1 MAGVQHEDRLGRAR
15 ARAVP
20 FRSVALGLAASGLLL
35 VTAPLAVHA
44 QGMQFDRLEFVTQ
57 SVKTSGQSFATGWGM
72 HAHLSGGDLNPGFD
86 FVPAIENWEK
96 LDKLPRLGVPE
107 VRQRDWRIGG
117 DLRYRIGHGSGWA
130 PYAGAGLSLD
140 ITKQYSQVAVP
151 GQPVVISND
160 SGRKLSP
167 SFVGGVDLP
176 GSSRLK
182 NAFELSYHL
191 VPGLKQFKINYC
203 IGYRFGKLPE
213 SSP

>member
-1 MAGVQHEDRLGRAR
+1 MR
-15 ARAVP
+15 RAVLPP
-20 FRSVALGLAASGLLL
+20 FVAALAAS
-35 VTAPLAVHA
+35 LAVATLAPAAHA
-44 QGMQFDRLEFVTQ
+44 DLGMQLDRLEFVTQ
-57 SVKTSGQSFATGWGM
+57 SVKTSGQSFATGWGI
-72 HAHLSGGDLNPGFD
+72 HAHLSGGDLNPGFE

-96 LDKLPRLGVPE
+96 LDKLPKLDVPE

-117 DLRYRIGHGSGWA
+117 DIRYRLGGGAGWD
-130 PYAGAGLSLD
+130 PYLGAGLSLD
-140 ITKQYSQVAVP
+140 ITKQFVEVGDPQVST
-151 GQPVVISND
+151 ITKDD

-167 SFVGGVDLP
+167 NFVGGVDLP
-176 GSSRLK
+176 GAGRIK